1 MQSVPRYLIVP
12 SMLNLWFRLKSNIIY
27 KIKRLN
33 REYVRKTIITKRC
46 QKLIKKQIGLLAI
59 IAFIV
64 TFMAFSGVASA
75 QTSNAQVVFF
85 TSPYCSA
92 CKTAEPIVQSAAAK
106 YGVTLVTYDVT
117 TSPGKGVAAA
127 NGVSETPTIVV
138 SGAQSARFEGS
149 ITQAQIE
156 STIKAA
162 IGTTTVQQAAA
173 TPTAAATVKAAATPT
188 KTPTAA
194 ATVKAAATPTAAAT
208 VKATATPT
216 QYTGP
221 FVGSK
226 NSNVYHYPWCS
237 EAQKIKP
244 ENLVKFNTAADAQK
258 MGYRPCEVCKPPT
271 ATTTTTPTAQPTIQV
286 VAPTPT
292 TKTTTST
299 VPEFSVLGLGA
310 PALLVGAIYLFLRR
324 Q

>member
-1 MQSVPRYLIVP
+1 
-12 SMLNLWFRLKSNIIY
+12 
-27 KIKRLN
+27 
-33 REYVRKTIITKRC
+33 
-46 QKLIKKQIGLLAI
+46 
-59 IAFIV
+59 
-64 TFMAFSGVASA
+64 MAFSGVASA

-117 TSPGKGVAAA
+117 TSPGKGIASA

-156 STIKAA
+156 SAIKAA

-173 TPTAAATVKAAATPT
+173 TPTAAAPVKAAATPT
-188 KTPTAA
+188 AA
-194 ATVKAAATPTAAAT
+194 APVKAAATPTAAAT
-208 VKATATPT
+208 VKA
-216 QYTGP
+216 
-221 FVGSK
+221 
-226 NSNVYHYPWCS
+226 
-237 EAQKIKP
+237 
-244 ENLVKFNTAADAQK
+244 AA
-258 MGYRPCEVCKPPT
+258 P
-271 ATTTTTPTAQPTIQV
+271 PTIQV

>member
-1 MQSVPRYLIVP
+1 
-12 SMLNLWFRLKSNIIY
+12 
-27 KIKRLN
+27 
-33 REYVRKTIITKRC
+33 
-46 QKLIKKQIGLLAI
+46 LIKKQIGLLAI

-117 TSPGKGVAAA
+117 TSPGKGIASA

-156 STIKAA
+156 SAIKAA
-162 IGTTTVQQAAA
+162 MGTTTVQQAAA
-173 TPTAAATVKAAATPT
+173 TPTAAATVKAA
-188 KTPTAA
+188 TPTAA
-194 ATVKAAATPTAAAT
+194 ATVKAATPTAAAT
-208 VKATATPT
+208 VKAT
-216 QYTGP
+216 
-221 FVGSK
+221 
-226 NSNVYHYPWCS
+226 
-237 EAQKIKP
+237 
-244 ENLVKFNTAADAQK
+244 
-258 MGYRPCEVCKPPT
+258 
-271 ATTTTTPTAQPTIQV
+271 TPTAAATVKATTPTIQV

>member
-1 MQSVPRYLIVP
+1 
-12 SMLNLWFRLKSNIIY
+12 
-27 KIKRLN
+27 
-33 REYVRKTIITKRC
+33 
-46 QKLIKKQIGLLAI
+46 
-59 IAFIV
+59 
-64 TFMAFSGVASA
+64 MAFSGVASA

-117 TSPGKGVAAA
+117 TSPGKGIASA

-156 STIKAA
+156 SAIKAA
-162 IGTTTVQQAAA
+162 MGTTTVQQAAA
-173 TPTAAATVKAAATPT
+173 TPTAAAPVKAAATT
-188 KTPTAA
+188 TAA
-194 ATVKAAATPTAAAT
+194 ATVKAAT
-208 VKATATPT
+208 
-216 QYTGP
+216 
-221 FVGSK
+221 
-226 NSNVYHYPWCS
+226 
-237 EAQKIKP
+237 
-244 ENLVKFNTAADAQK
+244 
-258 MGYRPCEVCKPPT
+258 
-271 ATTTTTPTAQPTIQV
+271 PTIQV

>member
-1 MQSVPRYLIVP
+1 
-12 SMLNLWFRLKSNIIY
+12 
-27 KIKRLN
+27 
-33 REYVRKTIITKRC
+33 
-46 QKLIKKQIGLLAI
+46 
-59 IAFIV
+59 
-64 TFMAFSGVASA
+64 MAFSGVASA

-117 TSPGKGVAAA
+117 TSPGKGIASA

-156 STIKAA
+156 SAIKAA

-194 ATVKAAATPTAAAT
+194 ATVAQTP
-208 VKATATPT
+208 TATPT
-216 QYTGP
+216 
-221 FVGSK
+221 K
-226 NSNVYHYPWCS
+226 
-237 EAQKIKP
+237 
-244 ENLVKFNTAADAQK
+244 
-258 MGYRPCEVCKPPT
+258 
-271 ATTTTTPTAQPTIQV
+271 TPTAKPTIQV

-292 TKTTTST
+292 AKTTTST

>member
-1 MQSVPRYLIVP
+1 
-12 SMLNLWFRLKSNIIY
+12 
-27 KIKRLN
+27 
-33 REYVRKTIITKRC
+33 
-46 QKLIKKQIGLLAI
+46 
-59 IAFIV
+59 
-64 TFMAFSGVASA
+64 MAFSGVASA

-117 TSPGKGVAAA
+117 TSPGKGIASA

-156 STIKAA
+156 SAIKAA

-188 KTPTAA
+188 AAAPVKAAAPPTKTPTA
-194 ATVKAAATPTAAAT
+194 T
-208 VKATATPT
+208 
-216 QYTGP
+216 
-221 FVGSK
+221 
-226 NSNVYHYPWCS
+226 
-237 EAQKIKP
+237 
-244 ENLVKFNTAADAQK
+244 
-258 MGYRPCEVCKPPT
+258 
-271 ATTTTTPTAQPTIQV
+271 PTIQV

>member
-1 MQSVPRYLIVP
+1 
-12 SMLNLWFRLKSNIIY
+12 
-27 KIKRLN
+27 
-33 REYVRKTIITKRC
+33 
-46 QKLIKKQIGLLAI
+46 
-59 IAFIV
+59 
-64 TFMAFSGVASA
+64 MAFSGVASA

-156 STIKAA
+156 SAIKAA

-173 TPTAAATVKAAATPT
+173 TPTAAAP
-188 KTPTAA
+188 
-194 ATVKAAATPTAAAT
+194 VKAAATPTAAAT
-208 VKATATPT
+208 VKA
-216 QYTGP
+216 
-221 FVGSK
+221 
-226 NSNVYHYPWCS
+226 
-237 EAQKIKP
+237 
-244 ENLVKFNTAADAQK
+244 AA
-258 MGYRPCEVCKPPT
+258 P
-271 ATTTTTPTAQPTIQV
+271 PTIQV

>member
-1 MQSVPRYLIVP
+1 
-12 SMLNLWFRLKSNIIY
+12 
-27 KIKRLN
+27 
-33 REYVRKTIITKRC
+33 
-46 QKLIKKQIGLLAI
+46 
-59 IAFIV
+59 
-64 TFMAFSGVASA
+64 MAFSGVASA

-117 TSPGKGVAAA
+117 TSPGKGIASA

-156 STIKAA
+156 SAIKAA
-162 IGTTTVQQAAA
+162 MGTTTVQQAAA

-194 ATVKAAATPTAAAT
+194 ATVAQTP
-208 VKATATPT
+208 TATPT
-216 QYTGP
+216 
-221 FVGSK
+221 K
-226 NSNVYHYPWCS
+226 
-237 EAQKIKP
+237 
-244 ENLVKFNTAADAQK
+244 
-258 MGYRPCEVCKPPT
+258 
-271 ATTTTTPTAQPTIQV
+271 TPTAKPTIQV

>member
-1 MQSVPRYLIVP
+1 
-12 SMLNLWFRLKSNIIY
+12 
-27 KIKRLN
+27 
-33 REYVRKTIITKRC
+33 
-46 QKLIKKQIGLLAI
+46 LIKKQIGLLAI

-117 TSPGKGVAAA
+117 TSPGKGIASA

-156 STIKAA
+156 SAIKAA
-162 IGTTTVQQAAA
+162 MGTTTVQQAAA
-173 TPTAAATVKAAATPT
+173 TPTAAATVKAA
-188 KTPTAA
+188 
-194 ATVKAAATPTAAAT
+194 TPTAAAT
-208 VKATATPT
+208 VKATTPT
-216 QYTGP
+216 AAAT
-221 FVGSK
+221 
-226 NSNVYHYPWCS
+226 
-237 EAQKIKP
+237 
-244 ENLVKFNTAADAQK
+244 VKA
-258 MGYRPCEVCKPPT
+258 
-271 ATTTTTPTAQPTIQV
+271 TTPTAAATVKATTPTIQV

>member
-1 MQSVPRYLIVP
+1 
-12 SMLNLWFRLKSNIIY
+12 
-27 KIKRLN
+27 
-33 REYVRKTIITKRC
+33 
-46 QKLIKKQIGLLAI
+46 LIKKQIGLLAI

-117 TSPGKGVAAA
+117 TSPGKGIASA

-156 STIKAA
+156 SAIKAA
-162 IGTTTVQQAAA
+162 MGTTTVQQAAA
-173 TPTAAATVKAAATPT
+173 TPTAAATVKAA
-188 KTPTAA
+188 
-194 ATVKAAATPTAAAT
+194 TPTAAAT
-208 VKATATPT
+208 VKATTPT
-216 QYTGP
+216 AAAT
-221 FVGSK
+221 
-226 NSNVYHYPWCS
+226 
-237 EAQKIKP
+237 
-244 ENLVKFNTAADAQK
+244 VKA
-258 MGYRPCEVCKPPT
+258 
-271 ATTTTTPTAQPTIQV
+271 TTPTAAATVKATPPTIQV

>member
-1 MQSVPRYLIVP
+1 
-12 SMLNLWFRLKSNIIY
+12 
-27 KIKRLN
+27 
-33 REYVRKTIITKRC
+33 
-46 QKLIKKQIGLLAI
+46 LIKKQIGLLAI

-117 TSPGKGVAAA
+117 TSPGKGIASA

-156 STIKAA
+156 SAIKAA
-162 IGTTTVQQAAA
+162 MGTTTVQQAAA
-173 TPTAAATVKAAATPT
+173 TPTAAATVKAA
-188 KTPTAA
+188 TPTAA
-194 ATVKAAATPTAAAT
+194 ATVKAATPTAAAT
-208 VKATATPT
+208 VKATTPT
-216 QYTGP
+216 AAAT
-221 FVGSK
+221 
-226 NSNVYHYPWCS
+226 
-237 EAQKIKP
+237 
-244 ENLVKFNTAADAQK
+244 VKA
-258 MGYRPCEVCKPPT
+258 
-271 ATTTTTPTAQPTIQV
+271 TTPTAAATVKATTPTIQV

>member
-1 MQSVPRYLIVP
+1 
-12 SMLNLWFRLKSNIIY
+12 
-27 KIKRLN
+27 
-33 REYVRKTIITKRC
+33 
-46 QKLIKKQIGLLAI
+46 LIKKQIGLLAI

-117 TSPGKGVAAA
+117 TSPGKGIASA

-156 STIKAA
+156 SAIKAA
-162 IGTTTVQQAAA
+162 MGTTTVQQAAA
-173 TPTAAATVKAAATPT
+173 TPTAAATVKAA
-188 KTPTAA
+188 TPTAA
-194 ATVKAAATPTAAAT
+194 ATVKAATPTAAAT
-208 VKATATPT
+208 VKAT
-216 QYTGP
+216 
-221 FVGSK
+221 
-226 NSNVYHYPWCS
+226 
-237 EAQKIKP
+237 
-244 ENLVKFNTAADAQK
+244 
-258 MGYRPCEVCKPPT
+258 
-271 ATTTTTPTAQPTIQV
+271 TPTAAATVKAPTPTIQV

>member
-1 MQSVPRYLIVP
+1 M
-12 SMLNLWFRLKSNIIY
+12 
-27 KIKRLN
+27 
-33 REYVRKTIITKRC
+33 
-46 QKLIKKQIGLLAI
+46 IKKQIGLLAI

-117 TSPGKGVAAA
+117 TSPGKGIASA

-156 STIKAA
+156 SAIKAA

-194 ATVKAAATPTAAAT
+194 ATVAQTP
-208 VKATATPT
+208 TATPT
-216 QYTGP
+216 
-221 FVGSK
+221 K
-226 NSNVYHYPWCS
+226 
-237 EAQKIKP
+237 
-244 ENLVKFNTAADAQK
+244 
-258 MGYRPCEVCKPPT
+258 
-271 ATTTTTPTAQPTIQV
+271 TPTAKPTIQV

-292 TKTTTST
+292 AKTTTST

>member
-1 MQSVPRYLIVP
+1 M
-12 SMLNLWFRLKSNIIY
+12 
-27 KIKRLN
+27 
-33 REYVRKTIITKRC
+33 
-46 QKLIKKQIGLLAI
+46 IKKQIGLLAI

-162 IGTTTVQQAAA
+162 IGTTTVQQAAATPTAAATVKAA

-310 PALLVGAIYLFLRR
+310 PALIVGAIYLFLRR

>member
-1 MQSVPRYLIVP
+1 
-12 SMLNLWFRLKSNIIY
+12 
-27 KIKRLN
+27 
-33 REYVRKTIITKRC
+33 
-46 QKLIKKQIGLLAI
+46 LIKKQIGLLAI

-117 TSPGKGVAAA
+117 TSPGKGIASA

-156 STIKAA
+156 SAIKAA

-194 ATVKAAATPTAAAT
+194 ATVAQTPTATPTKTPTATPTATPTKTPTAAA
-208 VKATATPT
+208 
-216 QYTGP
+216 
-221 FVGSK
+221 
-226 NSNVYHYPWCS
+226 
-237 EAQKIKP
+237 
-244 ENLVKFNTAADAQK
+244 
-258 MGYRPCEVCKPPT
+258 
-271 ATTTTTPTAQPTIQV
+271 TIQV

>member
-1 MQSVPRYLIVP
+1 
-12 SMLNLWFRLKSNIIY
+12 
-27 KIKRLN
+27 
-33 REYVRKTIITKRC
+33 
-46 QKLIKKQIGLLAI
+46 LIKKQIGLLAI

-117 TSPGKGVAAA
+117 TSPGKGIASA

-156 STIKAA
+156 SAIKAA

-194 ATVKAAATPTAAAT
+194 ATVAQTP
-208 VKATATPT
+208 TATPT
-216 QYTGP
+216 
-221 FVGSK
+221 K
-226 NSNVYHYPWCS
+226 
-237 EAQKIKP
+237 
-244 ENLVKFNTAADAQK
+244 
-258 MGYRPCEVCKPPT
+258 
-271 ATTTTTPTAQPTIQV
+271 TPTAKPTIQV

-310 PALLVGAIYLFLRR
+310 PALIVGAIYLFLRR

>member
-1 MQSVPRYLIVP
+1 
-12 SMLNLWFRLKSNIIY
+12 
-27 KIKRLN
+27 
-33 REYVRKTIITKRC
+33 
-46 QKLIKKQIGLLAI
+46 LIKKQIGLLAI

-117 TSPGKGVAAA
+117 TSPGKGIASA

-156 STIKAA
+156 SAIKAA

-173 TPTAAATVKAAATPT
+173 TPTAAATVKAATPTAAATVKAATPT

-194 ATVKAAATPTAAAT
+194 ATVKAAT
-208 VKATATPT
+208 
-216 QYTGP
+216 
-221 FVGSK
+221 
-226 NSNVYHYPWCS
+226 
-237 EAQKIKP
+237 
-244 ENLVKFNTAADAQK
+244 
-258 MGYRPCEVCKPPT
+258 
-271 ATTTTTPTAQPTIQV
+271 PTIQV

-310 PALLVGAIYLFLRR
+310 PALIVGAIYLFLRR

>member
-1 MQSVPRYLIVP
+1 M
-12 SMLNLWFRLKSNIIY
+12 
-27 KIKRLN
+27 
-33 REYVRKTIITKRC
+33 
-46 QKLIKKQIGLLAI
+46 IKKQIGLLTI

-85 TSPYCSA
+85 TSPICSA
-92 CKTAEPIVQSAAAK
+92 CKDAVPIVQSAAAK

-173 TPTAAATVKAAATPT
+173 
-188 KTPTAA
+188 TPTAA

-310 PALLVGAIYLFLRR
+310 PALIVGAIYLFLRR

>member
-1 MQSVPRYLIVP
+1 
-12 SMLNLWFRLKSNIIY
+12 
-27 KIKRLN
+27 
-33 REYVRKTIITKRC
+33 
-46 QKLIKKQIGLLAI
+46 
-59 IAFIV
+59 
-64 TFMAFSGVASA
+64 MAFSGVASA

-156 STIKAA
+156 SAIKAA

-173 TPTAAATVKAAATPT
+173 TPTAAATVKA
-188 KTPTAA
+188 
-194 ATVKAAATPTAAAT
+194 
-208 VKATATPT
+208 
-216 QYTGP
+216 
-221 FVGSK
+221 
-226 NSNVYHYPWCS
+226 
-237 EAQKIKP
+237 
-244 ENLVKFNTAADAQK
+244 
-258 MGYRPCEVCKPPT
+258 
-271 ATTTTTPTAQPTIQV
+271 TTPTIQV

>member
-1 MQSVPRYLIVP
+1 M
-12 SMLNLWFRLKSNIIY
+12 
-27 KIKRLN
+27 
-33 REYVRKTIITKRC
+33 
-46 QKLIKKQIGLLAI
+46 IKKQIGLLAI

-117 TSPGKGVAAA
+117 TSPGKGIASA

-156 STIKAA
+156 SAIKAA
-162 IGTTTVQQAAA
+162 MGTTTVQQAAA
-173 TPTAAATVKAAATPT
+173 TPTAAAP
-188 KTPTAA
+188 
-194 ATVKAAATPTAAAT
+194 VKAAATPTAAAT
-208 VKATATPT
+208 VKAATPT
-216 QYTGP
+216 AAAT
-221 FVGSK
+221 
-226 NSNVYHYPWCS
+226 
-237 EAQKIKP
+237 
-244 ENLVKFNTAADAQK
+244 VKAAA
-258 MGYRPCEVCKPPT
+258 P
-271 ATTTTTPTAQPTIQV
+271 PTIQV

>member
-1 MQSVPRYLIVP
+1 
-12 SMLNLWFRLKSNIIY
+12 
-27 KIKRLN
+27 
-33 REYVRKTIITKRC
+33 
-46 QKLIKKQIGLLAI
+46 
-59 IAFIV
+59 
-64 TFMAFSGVASA
+64 MAFSGVASA

-85 TSPYCSA
+85 TSPFCSA

-117 TSPGKGVAAA
+117 TSPGKGIASA

-156 STIKAA
+156 SAIKAA

-173 TPTAAATVKAAATPT
+173 TPTAAATVKAAT
-188 KTPTAA
+188 
-194 ATVKAAATPTAAAT
+194 
-208 VKATATPT
+208 
-216 QYTGP
+216 
-221 FVGSK
+221 
-226 NSNVYHYPWCS
+226 
-237 EAQKIKP
+237 
-244 ENLVKFNTAADAQK
+244 
-258 MGYRPCEVCKPPT
+258 
-271 ATTTTTPTAQPTIQV
+271 PTIQV

>member
-1 MQSVPRYLIVP
+1 
-12 SMLNLWFRLKSNIIY
+12 
-27 KIKRLN
+27 
-33 REYVRKTIITKRC
+33 
-46 QKLIKKQIGLLAI
+46 
-59 IAFIV
+59 
-64 TFMAFSGVASA
+64 MAFSGVASA

-117 TSPGKGVAAA
+117 TSPGKGIASA

-156 STIKAA
+156 SAIKAA

-173 TPTAAATVKAAATPT
+173 TPTAAATVKAAP
-188 KTPTAA
+188 
-194 ATVKAAATPTAAAT
+194 
-208 VKATATPT
+208 
-216 QYTGP
+216 
-221 FVGSK
+221 
-226 NSNVYHYPWCS
+226 
-237 EAQKIKP
+237 
-244 ENLVKFNTAADAQK
+244 
-258 MGYRPCEVCKPPT
+258 
-271 ATTTTTPTAQPTIQV
+271 PTIQV

>member
-1 MQSVPRYLIVP
+1 
-12 SMLNLWFRLKSNIIY
+12 
-27 KIKRLN
+27 
-33 REYVRKTIITKRC
+33 
-46 QKLIKKQIGLLAI
+46 
-59 IAFIV
+59 
-64 TFMAFSGVASA
+64 MAFSGVASA

-85 TSPYCSA
+85 TSPFCSA

-117 TSPGKGVAAA
+117 TSPGKGIASA

-156 STIKAA
+156 SAIKAA

-173 TPTAAATVKAAATPT
+173 TPTAAATVKAA
-188 KTPTAA
+188 TPTAA
-194 ATVKAAATPTAAAT
+194 APVKAAATPTAAAP
-208 VKATATPT
+208 VKAAAPPT
-216 QYTGP
+216 KT
-221 FVGSK
+221 
-226 NSNVYHYPWCS
+226 
-237 EAQKIKP
+237 
-244 ENLVKFNTAADAQK
+244 
-258 MGYRPCEVCKPPT
+258 PT
-271 ATTTTTPTAQPTIQV
+271 ATPTIQV

>member
-12 SMLNLWFRLKSNIIY
+12 SMLNLLFGLKSNIIY

-33 REYVRKTIITKRC
+33 REYVRKTVITKRC

-85 TSPYCSA
+85 TSPFCSA

-117 TSPGKGVAAA
+117 TSPGKGVAEA
-127 NGVSETPTIVV
+127 NGVSTTPTIVV
-138 SGAQSARFEGS
+138 SGAQSARFKGS

-156 STIKAA
+156 SAIKAA

-173 TPTAAATVKAAATPT
+173 TPTAAATVKAAAPPT
-188 KTPTAA
+188 KTPTA
-194 ATVKAAATPTAAAT
+194 T
-208 VKATATPT
+208 
-216 QYTGP
+216 
-221 FVGSK
+221 
-226 NSNVYHYPWCS
+226 
-237 EAQKIKP
+237 
-244 ENLVKFNTAADAQK
+244 
-258 MGYRPCEVCKPPT
+258 
-271 ATTTTTPTAQPTIQV
+271 PTIQV
-286 VAPTPT
+286 VAPTQT

>member
-1 MQSVPRYLIVP
+1 
-12 SMLNLWFRLKSNIIY
+12 
-27 KIKRLN
+27 
-33 REYVRKTIITKRC
+33 
-46 QKLIKKQIGLLAI
+46 LIKKQIGLLAI

-64 TFMAFSGVASA
+64 TFMVFSGVASA

-117 TSPGKGVAAA
+117 TSPGKGIASA

-156 STIKAA
+156 SAIKAA

-194 ATVKAAATPTAAAT
+194 ATVAQTPTATPTKTPTATPTATPTKTPTAAA
-208 VKATATPT
+208 
-216 QYTGP
+216 
-221 FVGSK
+221 
-226 NSNVYHYPWCS
+226 
-237 EAQKIKP
+237 
-244 ENLVKFNTAADAQK
+244 
-258 MGYRPCEVCKPPT
+258 
-271 ATTTTTPTAQPTIQV
+271 TIQV